1 MYELRRR
8 AQALLDRPPVPLTPV
23 VELRRRARRRR
34 ARRNIT
40 AAVATVAAIGCV
52 AAVVARIADG
62 RTPSH
67 VQVEPTTPTTRFAGP
82 VGWPETFVSTRVS
95 ESATGAPT
103 STVAISDARTGRA
116 LRTLYTLPSDGTRVS
131 GTAIAPGGDIWI
143 TVNRGPK
150 MLGHTADGNPQPHT
164 CASTVMTVDPHSGAS
179 RTVFTGGDDELLTDA
194 QPSPDGHRVAYLHG
208 GCAAARTVERLEVR
222 QLDSGQVTDLHV
234 SSTPCNSLFDPRW
247 TADGRDLAF
256 GQADS
261 GQDCNTPAAAKLA
274 VVSAEPVPPT
284 TPPVSVA
291 TAPNCSVAAVT
302 TTADGFA
309 SVEQCRAPNS
319 QFPEPIFIDGPVQL
333 VRYDR
338 DLKPM
343 SRVSLGQCDDGASIA
358 GTPRSQTVIVSNYQF
373 CAGGASS
380 PANKLFVDDPAGRV
394 AADTGL
400 RLITTIYLGETAI
413 DQLSF

>member
-1 MYELRRR
+1 VIEMDELRHR
-8 AQALLDRPPVPLTPV
+8 AQALVDHPPVPPTPV

-34 ARRNIT
+34 ARHNIT
-40 AAVATVAAIGCV
+40 AAVATVAAIVCV

-67 VQVEPTTPTTRFAGP
+67 VQVEPTTPTTLFAGP
-82 VGWPETFVSTRVS
+82 VGWPDTFVSTRVG
-95 ESATGAPT
+95 ESATGA
-103 STVAISDARTGRA
+103 STYAVAISDARTGRA
-116 LRTLYTLPSDGTRVS
+116 LRTLYALPSDGSRVS
-131 GTAIAPGGDIWI
+131 GTAIGPDGNIWI

-164 CASTVMTVDPHSGAS
+164 CASTVMTVDPRTGANQ
-179 RTVFTGGDDELLTDA
+179 TVFTGGDDELLTDA
-194 QPSPDGHRVAYLHG
+194 QPGPDGHRVAYLHG

-234 SSTPCNSLFDPRW
+234 SSTPCNSLFEPRW

-256 GQADS
+256 GQADP

-274 VVSAEPVPPT
+274 VVSAAPVPPT
-284 TPPVSVA
+284 TPALSVA
-291 TAPNCSVAAVT
+291 AAPNCSVAAVT

-338 DLKPM
+338 HLEPI

-358 GTPRSQTVIVSNYQF
+358 GTPRSSTVIVSNYQF
-373 CAGGASS
+373 CAATGASS
-380 PANKLFVDDPAGRV
+380 PANKLFIDDA
-394 AADTGL
+394 TGL
-400 RLITTIYLGETAI
+400 RLITTIDLGETAI

>member
-1 MYELRRR
+1 VIEMDELRHR
-8 AQALLDRPPVPLTPV
+8 AQALLDHPPVPPTPV

-34 ARRNIT
+34 ARHNIT
-40 AAVATVAAIGCV
+40 AVVATVAAVGCV

-67 VQVEPTTPTTRFAGP
+67 VQVEPTTPTLFSGP
-82 VGWPETFVSTRVS
+82 VGWPDTFVSTRVG

-103 STVAISDARTGRA
+103 YTVAISDARTGRA

-131 GTAIAPGGDIWI
+131 GTAIGPDGDIWI

-164 CASTVMTVDPHSGAS
+164 CASIIVTVDPRTGT
-179 RTVFTGGDDELLTDA
+179 RQTVFTGGDDELLTDA
-194 QPSPDGHRVAYLHG
+194 QPSPDGHRVAYVHG

-222 QLDSGQVTDLHV
+222 QLASGQVTDLHV
-234 SSTPCNSLFDPRW
+234 SSTPCNFLFDPRW

-256 GQADS
+256 GQADP
-261 GQDCNTPAAAKLA
+261 GQDCNTPAASKLA
-274 VVSAEPVPPT
+274 VVSAASVPRT
-284 TPPVSVA
+284 TPVVSA
-291 TAPNCSVAAVT
+291 PAAPNCSVAAVT
-302 TTADGFA
+302 TTTDGFA

-319 QFPEPIFIDGPVQL
+319 QFPEPIFIDGAVQL

-338 DLKPM
+338 HLEPI

-358 GTPRSQTVIVSNYQF
+358 GTPRSSAVIVSNYQF
-373 CAGGASS
+373 CAATGASS
-380 PANKLFVDDPAGRV
+380 PATKLFTDD
-394 AADTGL
+394 AARL
-400 RLITTIYLGETAI
+400 RLITTIHLGETVI